1 MPFSVKPLVSTSST
15 RGFTRTHHMQ
25 RPALNVAQ
33 FLRSL
38 LRRPIALMLLA
49 MSAAVAGYAGF
60 TSTSATY
67 ESTAVAV
74 VIPPGSGSTDAMLN
88 PLINLDNDMAQLAA
102 VVATSIQAEGGVAA
116 ATGAGGTGNFTVD
129 TIYGDASMYAQLS
142 SQLVI
147 TAQGPDPESARSAAA
162 ALVEYAR
169 TCLNKLQL
177 DSAVPVVNNAL
188 LIPSV
193 EPSDGTKIPTSGV
206 RAAASYALG
215 AALICLLILMIA
227 DAIREVV
234 RRRRRPAAPERPDDP
249 DPAPFTDIGGADLG
263 GDTLFRSTSALYDL
277 TPHDDGGPGRH
288 RRSVGINDNH

>member
-1 MPFSVKPLVSTSST
+1 MSV
-15 RGFTRTHHMQ
+15 
-25 RPALNVAQ
+25 
-33 FLRSL
+33 
-38 LRRPIALMLLA
+38 
-49 MSAAVAGYAGF
+49 AVAGYAGF

-74 VIPPGSGSTDAMLN
+74 VIPPGSGSPDAMLN

-215 AALICLLILMIA
+215 AALICLLILMIV

-234 RRRRRPAAPERPDDP
+234 RRRRRPAAPERPDEPAPERPDDP